1 MSAAGTCTCG
11 CCQPP
16 APRTPQAVANRPG
29 LPAVRYRVGTFASF
43 REAMVE
49 AAAGRPELRGWT
61 SREPDD
67 FGMALLAMW
76 AWIGDVLTFYQER
89 VANEAFI
96 RTALLPESVR
106 RLAGLLGYDRPRAPR
121 QSPTWPSPWTTA
133 DGSCSPAACRCRACP
148 AKVNG
153 RSGSRPARRCPP
165 TPG

>member
-1 MSAAGTCTCG
+1 MSTAGTCTCG

-106 RLAGLLGYDRPRAPR
+106 RLAGLLGYEPAPGAAAIADLAFTLDDGRRGRAS
-121 QSPTWPSPWTTA
+121 Q
-133 DGSCSPAACRCRACP
+133 
-148 AKVNG
+148 
-153 RSGSRPARRCPP
+153 RPAGAERAGR
-165 TPG
+165 G